1 MPPCPRW
8 WVASGPPLRFRRPQ
22 CRPSAATG
30 GPISSLVGGWPQCL
44 PSADQAPPYPPSTRG
59 PQAFSGATAHS
70 RAAAKH
76 THRSHLPARPCAPF
90 FLSCLPPLPPAP
102 CRHHAP
108 FSSIVDGWLNASFPA
123 TQAHLSLPPFPP
135 ASPCL
140 PPRADTRH
148 PPWVARPITAR
159 PFPIRRPALTVR
171 LPYSTQATFGGGLF
185 PPPLHPYT
193 PGFGI
198 GHRPPWP
205 GVVCCPHPPG
215 AALLPGRKVLGPTL
229 QPIDK
234 EHASPPIYLPPP
246 PLRGSQTT
254 PLCLTVTVQV
264 NRG

>member
-1 MPPCPRW
+1 MPPCPRG

-44 PSADQAPPYPPSTRG
+44 PSAAQAPPYPPSTRG

-76 THRSHLPARPCAPF
+76 TYRSHLPARPCAPF
-90 FLSCLPPLPPAP
+90 FLPCLPPLPPAP
-102 CRHHAP
+102 TPRPVFLSC
-108 FSSIVDGWLNASFPA
+108 GWMAQCLISG
-123 TQAHLSLPPFPP
+123 HSGPPYPCT
-135 ASPCL
+135 PCL

-148 PPWVARPITAR
+148 PPWVARPMTAR

-185 PPPLHPYT
+185 PPPLLPYT

-229 QPIDK
+229 QPMDK

-246 PLRGSQTT
+246 PPEGFSGY
-254 PLCLTVTVQV
+254 TVVTD
-264 NRG
+264 RDCAGK

>member
-44 PSADQAPPYPPSTRG
+44 PSAAQAPPYPPPTRG

-76 THRSHLPARPCAPF
+76 TYRSHLPARPCAPF
-90 FLSCLPPLPPAP
+90 FLPCLPPLPPAP
-102 CRHHAP
+102 TPRPVFLSCGWMAQCLISGHSGPPYPLSPRLPMSPAPCRPKAP
-108 FSSIVDGWLNASFPA
+108 PLGG
-123 TQAHLSLPPFPP
+123 QADDRAPLPNK
-135 ASPCL
+135 A
-140 PPRADTRH
+140 
-148 PPWVARPITAR
+148 ARPHRT
-159 PFPIRRPALTVR
+159 PALFNSSHLR
-171 LPYSTQATFGGGLF
+171 GRALPST
-185 PPPLHPYT
+185 PPPLHPRFWH
-193 PGFGI
+193 GN
-198 GHRPPWP
+198 RPPWP

-215 AALLPGRKVLGPTL
+215 AALLPWRKVLGPTL

-246 PLRGSQTT
+246 PLRGPQTT

-264 NRG
+264 NMG